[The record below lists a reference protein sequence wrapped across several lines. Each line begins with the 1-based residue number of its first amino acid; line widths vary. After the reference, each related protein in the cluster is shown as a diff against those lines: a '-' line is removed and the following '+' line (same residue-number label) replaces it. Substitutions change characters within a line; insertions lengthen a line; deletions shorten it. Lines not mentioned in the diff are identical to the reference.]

1 MHPAFARPARRLALL
16 ATLALAACG
25 GDDPAPITDPPPTLP
40 RLRLQLV
47 AGGLTN
53 ATHVIAPPGD
63 PRLFI
68 VEQRGVVRVRK
79 DGPVLATPF
88 IDITA
93 RVSQAPE
100 DGLLSMA
107 FDPQFATNGFVYLY
121 FVNRA
126 GDIEVDRFTATGD
139 VADPQPSPVIVIGHP
154 GSQIHNGGIVTFG
167 PDGMMYLAPGDGVYG
182 DPANNAQN
190 LGTLLGKVLRLD
202 VRTLPYTIPPDNP
215 YVGQPN
221 RRGEIWASGLR
232 NPWRFAIDAPPGDTA
247 RIWIADV
254 GHEAREEVNV
264 APLATPALNYGWKIM
279 EASQCWP
286 SGSQCTTTGL
296 TFPVHDYGRLVGCS
310 ITGGVVYRGAAI
322 PELAGQFVFSDY
334 CEGGLRSV
342 VRTPGSGWS
351 TRTWTIDAI
360 EAVRSFGVDGAGELY
375 MVTPDIVYRV
385 VKA

>member
-1 MHPAFARPARRLALL
+1 MPRFPRVLLAL
-16 ATLALAACG
+16 AACAVAACG
-25 GDDPAPITDPPPTLP
+25 GDDPAPIVEPPLVLP
-40 RLRLQLV
+40 PLRLQLV

-53 ATHVIAPPGD
+53 ATHAIAPPGD
-63 PRLFI
+63 ARLFI

-79 DGPVLATPF
+79 DGQLLPTPF
-88 IDITA
+88 LDITA

-121 FVNRA
+121 FVNRD
-126 GDIEVDRFTATGD
+126 GDIEVDRFTASGD
-139 VADPQPSPVIVIGHP
+139 VADPTASTVIVIPHP

-167 PDGMMYLAPGDGVYG
+167 PDGMMYLAPGDGIYT

-190 LGTLLGKVLRLD
+190 LGVLLGKVLRID

-215 YVGQPN
+215 YVGQQG
-221 RRGEIWASGLR
+221 RRGEIWARGLR

-286 SGSQCTTTGL
+286 QGSQCSTSGL
-296 TFPVHDYGRLVGCS
+296 TLPVHDYGRTAGCS
-310 ITGGVVYRGAAI
+310 VTGGVVYRGTAI
-322 PELAGQFVFSDY
+322 PELAGQYVFSDY
-334 CEGGLRSV
+334 CEGGLRSIA
-342 VRTPGSGWS
+342 RTPGGGWT
-351 TRTWTIDAI
+351 TRSWSIDDV

-375 MVTPDIVYRV
+375 LVTPGTVYRV
-385 VKA
+385 VKQ